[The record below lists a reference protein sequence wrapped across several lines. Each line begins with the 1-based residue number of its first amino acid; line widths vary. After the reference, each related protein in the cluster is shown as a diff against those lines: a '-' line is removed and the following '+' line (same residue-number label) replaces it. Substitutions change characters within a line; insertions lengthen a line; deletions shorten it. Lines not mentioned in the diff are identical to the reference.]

1 MRQKSLSQLDYVR
14 RPVGGRN
21 LGRNIGRILVDIRRS
36 VGGRG

>member
-21 LGRNIGRILVDIRRS
+21 IGRILVDIRRS